1 MIIEIN
7 ELFPYQCFGVRIEY
21 EDEKKICWFK
31 DNYDLQKYLNRY
43 NLDKKN
49 IKIDYRDEQPPES
62 NTKHNRSVEQKPK
75 SKSDGSKS
83 PVRKR
88 KSSVDPGRNIAR
100 NSKSKK

>member
-1 MIIEIN
+1 MIST
-7 ELFPYQCFGVRIEY
+7 ELFPYQNHPYRLEFG
-21 EDEKKICWFK
+21 EKKNTTVCYFSCEEH
-31 DNYDLQKYLNRY
+31 LQKYLNRY
-43 NLDKKN
+43 NLDKKTL
-49 IKIDYRDEQPPES
+49 KIDYRDEQPPEPD
-62 NTKHNRSVEQKPK
+62 TKHKRSVEQKPK